1 MPGIKDVAERAGLS
15 IATVSRALSGKGNV
29 SARSRELAQTA
40 AAELGFVLSYHA
52 SSLASGRNHNV
63 GVVVPSV
70 HRWFFSSVVEG
81 VSATLLDAGYDLTLY
96 NVSEGQERRHS
107 VLNDFLLRKRVD
119 AVIAVS
125 LELSEAE
132 IQQLLAIHRPIVGIG
147 GPLPGAS
154 TIRIDDSGIAQSA
167 ARHLIQLGHSKIA
180 HMTGDAA
187 YEQDFRLPGT
197 RQAGFKKAMK
207 GAGLEVR
214 PEWQVSADFTI
225 QGAYASAR
233 RLLGGSVERPTA
245 VFAASDEMAIGTI
258 LAARDF
264 GLRVPYDLS
273 VIGIDGHELG
283 EVFGLTTIDQDARG
297 QGALAVRR
305 LLAGLDGVG
314 DSGATRHRVPDA
326 LRDPL
331 QYGRSARGHRAAAL
345 RVSAAAFLPSYSLRL
360 PGCAGRKARQ
370 SGEAAG
376 GRAQAGAGN
385 WAGALRVASLPG
397 TLRRRHHP

>member
-1 MPGIKDVAERAGLS
+1 MPGIKDVAARAGLS

-29 SARSRELAQTA
+29 SARSRERAQTA

-70 HRWFFSSVVEG
+70 HRWYFSAVMEG
-81 VSATLLDAGYDLTLY
+81 ISATLLDAGYDLTLY
-96 NVSEGQERRHS
+96 NVNEGPDRRHS

-119 AVIAVS
+119 AVIAVA
-125 LELSEAE
+125 LELSETE

-147 GPLPGAS
+147 GPLPGAA
-154 TIRIDDSGIAQSA
+154 TIRIDDAGIAEA
-167 ARHLIQLGHSKIA
+167 ATNHLIRLGHSKIA
-180 HMTGDAA
+180 HITGDTFF
-187 YEQDFRLPGT
+187 EQDFRLPGM
-197 RQAGFKKAMK
+197 RQSGYQKAMES
-207 GAGLEVR
+207 ARLQIR

-225 QGAYASAR
+225 QGAYAGAR
-233 RLLGGSVERPTA
+233 RLLGTAPDRPTA

-297 QGALAVRR
+297 QGALAVRL
-305 LLAGLDGVG
+305 LLAGLEGSPDG
-314 DSGATRHRVPDA
+314 GATDTEYPTNFVIRSSTAVPPVDA
-326 LRDPL
+326 APL
-331 QYGRSARGHRAAAL
+331 L
-345 RVSAAAFLPSYSLRL
+345 
-360 PGCAGRKARQ
+360 
-370 SGEAAG
+370 
-376 GRAQAGAGN
+376 
-385 WAGALRVASLPG
+385 
-397 TLRRRHHP
+397 

>member
-29 SARSRELAQTA
+29 SPRSRERARAA

-132 IQQLLAIHRPIVGIG
+132 IDQLLAIHRPIVGIG

-154 TIRIDDSGIAQSA
+154 TIRINDSGIAEAA
-167 ARHLIQLGHSKIA
+167 ARHLIQLGHSRIA

-197 RQAGFKKAMK
+197 RQAGFKKAMRD
-207 GAGLEVR
+207 AGLAVR

-233 RLLGGSVERPTA
+233 QLLGGSPERPTA

-264 GLRVPYDLS
+264 GLRVPQDLS

-305 LLAGLDGVG
+305 LLAGLNG
-314 DSGATRHRVPDA
+314 DADS
-326 LRDPL
+326 
-331 QYGRSARGHRAAAL
+331 
-345 RVSAAAFLPSYSLRL
+345 SAADSEYPTQFVIRSSTAVPPVDQAPLR
-360 PGCAGRKARQ
+360 G
-370 SGEAAG
+370 
-376 GRAQAGAGN
+376 
-385 WAGALRVASLPG
+385 
-397 TLRRRHHP
+397 

>member
-1 MPGIKDVAERAGLS
+1 MPGIKDVAKRAGLS
-15 IATVSRALSGKGNV
+15 TATVSRALSGKGNV
-29 SARSRELAQTA
+29 SARSRERARTA

-70 HRWFFSSVVEG
+70 HRWYFSAVVEG

-96 NVSEGQERRHS
+96 NVSEGPDRRHS

-125 LELSEAE
+125 LELSAAE

-154 TIRIDDSGIAQSA
+154 TIRIDDAGIAEA
-167 ARHLIQLGHSKIA
+167 ATNHLIRLGHSKIA
-180 HMTGDAA
+180 HMTGDAFF
-187 YEQDFRLPGT
+187 EQDFRLPGM
-197 RQAGFKKAMK
+197 RQGGYHKAMAA
-207 GAGLEVR
+207 AGLTVR
-214 PEWQVSADFTI
+214 PEWQVSADFTV

-233 RLLGGSVERPTA
+233 RLLGGTSERPTA

-264 GLRVPYDLS
+264 GLRIPHDLS

-297 QGALAVRR
+297 QGALAVRL
-305 LLAGLDGVG
+305 LLAGLEDAADG
-314 DSGATRHRVPDA
+314 GATDTEFPTNLVVRSSTSVP
-326 LRDPL
+326 
-331 QYGRSARGHRAAAL
+331 
-345 RVSAAAFLPSYSLRL
+345 
-360 PGCAGRKARQ
+360 
-370 SGEAAG
+370 SGDTG
-376 GRAQAGAGN
+376 
-385 WAGALRVASLPG
+385 P
-397 TLRRRHHP
+397 TH

>member
-1 MPGIKDVAERAGLS
+1 MPGIKDVAKRAGLS
-15 IATVSRALSGKGNV
+15 TATVSRALSGKGNV
-29 SARSRELAQTA
+29 SARSRERARTA

-70 HRWFFSSVVEG
+70 HRWYFSAVVEG

-96 NVSEGQERRHS
+96 NVSEGPDRRHS

-125 LELSEAE
+125 LELSAAE

-154 TIRIDDSGIAQSA
+154 TIRIDDAGIAEA
-167 ARHLIQLGHSKIA
+167 ATNHLIRLGHSKIA
-180 HMTGDAA
+180 HMTGDAFF
-187 YEQDFRLPGT
+187 EQDFRLPGM
-197 RQAGFKKAMK
+197 RQGGYHKAMAA
-207 GAGLEVR
+207 AGLTVR
-214 PEWQVSADFTI
+214 PEWQVSADFTV

-233 RLLGGSVERPTA
+233 RLLGGTSERPTA

-264 GLRVPYDLS
+264 GLLIPHDLS

-297 QGALAVRR
+297 QGALAVRL
-305 LLAGLDGVG
+305 LLAGLEDAADG
-314 DSGATRHRVPDA
+314 GATDTEFPTNLVVRSSTSVP
-326 LRDPL
+326 
-331 QYGRSARGHRAAAL
+331 
-345 RVSAAAFLPSYSLRL
+345 
-360 PGCAGRKARQ
+360 PGDTG
-370 SGEAAG
+370 
-376 GRAQAGAGN
+376 
-385 WAGALRVASLPG
+385 P
-397 TLRRRHHP
+397 TH